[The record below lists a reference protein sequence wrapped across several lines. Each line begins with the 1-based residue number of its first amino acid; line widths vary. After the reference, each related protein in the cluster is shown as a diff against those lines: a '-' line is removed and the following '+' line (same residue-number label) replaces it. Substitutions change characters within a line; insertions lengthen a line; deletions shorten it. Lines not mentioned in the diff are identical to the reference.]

1 MDISQRIRKFFFPS
15 LNKKYFLRLLLLG
28 LSCYL
33 IFSYLLIPL
42 NIQGHSMEPTYAN
55 GSFAFCWRPKY
66 LYSQIERFDIVTV
79 RFSGRS
85 IMLLKRVIALPG
97 DTLEF
102 REGLLYLNGKLI
114 AEPYVQHHSLW
125 NLAPREIAPGHVYVI
140 GDNRGTSMSR
150 HHFGQV
156 TMERIAGGVFP

>member
-1 MDISQRIRKFFFPS
+1 MDISRRIRRFFFPS
-15 LNKKYFLRLLLLG
+15 LNKKYFLRLLFLG

-42 NIQGHSMEPTYAN
+42 RIQGMSMDPTYRN
-55 GSFAFCWRPKY
+55 GSFAFCWRPRY
-66 LYSQIERFDIVTV
+66 LFSQIKRFDIVTV

-85 IMLLKRVIALPG
+85 VMLLKRVIALPG
-97 DTLEF
+97 DIVEF

-114 AEPYVQHHSLW
+114 DEPYVQHRSLW
-125 NLAPREIAPGHVYVI
+125 NLSPRTVAAGHVYVV

-156 TMERIAGGVFP
+156 TIQRIIGGVLP